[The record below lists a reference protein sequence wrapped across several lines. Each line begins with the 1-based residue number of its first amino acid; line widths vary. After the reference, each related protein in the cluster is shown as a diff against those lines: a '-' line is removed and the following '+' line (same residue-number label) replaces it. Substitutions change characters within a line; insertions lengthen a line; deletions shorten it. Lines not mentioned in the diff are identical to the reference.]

1 LEVPITLVPIVGKTP
16 QLIDRLAALAPPTW
30 GARVRS
36 LFRYGGVV
44 GVQPAMYPL
53 ASLQLAAYLHRRRG
67 GRVLTMYF
75 HSSELKPETNPLFPT
90 EAAVNRF
97 VDKIRTFLTW
107 LVQTGPVEGVTLAA
121 LGADWQR
128 TGRLGSGQA
137 VGTAV
142 TGGL

>member
-1 LEVPITLVPIVGKTP
+1 MEVPITLVPVVAGTP
-16 QLIDRLAALAPPTW
+16 ELIDRLAARVPPTW
-30 GARVRS
+30 GARLRS
-36 LFRYGGVV
+36 LFRYGGVA

-75 HSSELKPETNPLFPT
+75 HSSELDPGTNPLFPT

-107 LVQTGPVEGVTLAA
+107 LVKTGPVEGVTLAA
-121 LGADWQR
+121 LGEDWRQADR
-128 TGRLGSGQA
+128 PDGGQA
-137 VGTAV
+137 AG